1 MNKSSVKHK
10 LHEQTPFV
18 IWLFKDGKQEHENQT
33 DGLVAAL
40 NKRAFNRVHTVSIEE
55 SFFLALLKFKLVL
68 PWRVRGF
75 SKPNLIIGTGRKTH
89 LWMLLARLFYGGKV
103 IVLMKPN
110 LPTYLFDLVCVPT
123 YEKLG
128 NKRNIIRT
136 QGALNAGHFA
146 QDSVLNRGLIFIG
159 APSKHY
165 YWNHESV
172 FKQIRHLVE
181 VNPDILWEIS
191 TSSRT
196 PRETVDA
203 LSELNLSNMQYT
215 SFEDRDKYWLS
226 GRLKIASRVWV
237 TQDNLSMIYEGI
249 TAGSEVGVIRLKGKK
264 QSSPIAQ
271 SIQQLIQDSLILTQS
286 ELDVNRLKSV
296 PHFNEAE
303 YCADEVFTRFS

>member
-1 MNKSSVKHK
+1 MNKSSGKHK
-10 LHEQTPFV
+10 LHEQTSFV
-18 IWLFKDGKQEHENQT
+18 IWLFKDGKQWHENQT

-40 NKRAFNRVHTVSIEE
+40 NKRSFNKVYTVSIAD
-55 SFFLALLKFKLVL
+55 SFFLALFKFKLVL

-75 SKPNLIIGTGRKTH
+75 PKPNLIIGTGRKNH

-110 LPTYLFDLVCVPT
+110 LPIYLFDLVCVPT
-123 YEKLG
+123 HEKVANKG
-128 NKRNIIRT
+128 NVIRT
-136 QGALNAGHFA
+136 KGTLNVGHFS

-165 YWNHESV
+165 YWNHESICE
-172 FKQIRHLVE
+172 QIKHLVE
-181 VNPDILWEIS
+181 INPDILWEIS

-196 PRETVDA
+196 PRETVDV
-203 LSELNLSNMQYT
+203 LSELNLPNMQYT
-215 SFEDRDKYWLS
+215 EFEDRDKYWLS

-249 TAGSEVGVIRLKGKK
+249 TAGSEVGVIRLKEKS
-264 QSSPIAQ
+264 QSSPIVQ
-271 SIQQLIQDSLILTQS
+271 SIHQLIQDSFILTQS
-286 ELDVNRLKSV
+286 ELDVNHLKSV

-303 YCADEVFTRFS
+303 YCADEVFARFF

>member
-1 MNKSSVKHK
+1 M
-10 LHEQTPFV
+10 LHEQTPYV

-40 NKRAFNRVHTVSIEE
+40 NKRALNIVHEVSIEE
-55 SFFLALLKFKLVL
+55 TFFLGLFKLKLVL
-68 PWRVRGF
+68 PLLVRGF

-89 LWMLLARLFYGGKV
+89 LWMLLARLIYGGKV

-110 LPTYLFDLVCVPT
+110 FPSFLFDLVCVPT
-123 YEKLG
+123 YEKLA

-136 QGALNAGHFA
+136 KGALNSRHFS
-146 QDSVLNRGLIFIG
+146 QDTVLNRGLIFIS

-165 YWNHESV
+165 CWNHKSV
-172 FKQIRHLVE
+172 FDQIRHLVK

-191 TSSRT
+191 TSSGT

-203 LSELNLSNMQYT
+203 LSELNLPNIQYT
-215 SFEDRDKYWLS
+215 SFEDRDKDWLS
-226 GRLKIASRVWV
+226 SRLKIASRVWA

-249 TAGSEVGVIRLKGKK
+249 TAGSEVGVIRLKEKNQG
-264 QSSPIAQ
+264 SPVAQ
-271 SIQQLIQDSLILTQS
+271 NIQQLIQDSLILTQF

-303 YCADEVFTRFS
+303 YCADEVFTRFPKRA

>member
-1 MNKSSVKHK
+1 M
-10 LHEQTPFV
+10 LHEQNPFV

-40 NKRAFNRVHTVSIEE
+40 NKRAFNRVHTVPIEE
-55 SFFLALLKFKLVL
+55 SFFLGLLKFELVL

-123 YEKLG
+123 YEKLA

-136 QGALNAGHFA
+136 QGALNAGHFS

-165 YWNHESV
+165 YWNHEFV
-172 FKQIRHLVE
+172 FEQIRHLVE

-203 LSELNLSNMQYT
+203 LSDLNLSNMQYT

-271 SIQQLIQDSLILTQS
+271 SIQQLIQDSLILTQF
-286 ELDVNRLKSV
+286 ELDVNRLKTV